1 MSSSREE
8 YQQIGF
14 KAPEKKNSMRWF
26 YVFQMFLSFAQN
38 LRFQFLP
45 IYHRKLGATETQMGL
60 LTSVQN
66 VFSSLFSPYWGN
78 QTDNYGRRIFLFLGG
93 LTAFASAIAISMASG
108 PEQVIFAVAI
118 NSIGLSM
125 IIPAW
130 AGALADYS
138 EGRPR
143 GGFVGRIGGIGYAYV
158 TLALLTFTVLIP
170 RLPDNEI
177 TQYRIIMWISA
188 ANFVLVVIL
197 SLYFIDLK
205 KGKKNGKKLT
215 VIDPLRDP
223 IFRRF
228 LIVILFWWV
237 WMSLAWSYFPI
248 VVSDV
253 AQATVIQVA
262 ILGIVGTIS
271 QAYSSFYLSD
281 YIDQMGVR
289 KSLIIGFLPFSL
301 VPLFYAFTTS
311 WELLIIPQI
320 IGGIG
325 IGFGFA
331 AMQTY
336 IIEIAGSDRAG
347 TYQGTYQIL
356 WGLVTFGGSF
366 FGGWFLGKLKDHL
379 NDLDQAAKLALIGIF
394 VLRVLSNI
402 VMVLFLPE
410 VNKPGHIQSNHN

>member
-1 MSSSREE
+1 MSSSSGKYR
-8 YQQIGF
+8 QIGF
-14 KAPEKKNSMRWF
+14 KLPEKKNKMRWF

-45 IYHRKLGATETQMGL
+45 IYNRKLGATETQMGL

-66 VFSSLFSPYWGN
+66 VFSSLFSPFWGN
-78 QTDNYGRRIFLFLGG
+78 QTDRYGRRLFLFLGG
-93 LTAFASAIAISMASG
+93 FTAFSSAIAIAMASG
-108 PEQVIFAVAI
+108 PQQVIFAVAI

-125 IIPAW
+125 IVPAW

-138 EGRPR
+138 EGKPR
-143 GGFVGRIGGIGYAYV
+143 GGFVGRIAGIGYAYV
-158 TLALLTFTVLIP
+158 TLALIGFTVLIP
-170 RLPDNEI
+170 RLPDNEL
-177 TQYRIIMWISA
+177 TQYRIIMWISV

-197 SLYFIDLK
+197 SLFFIDMK
-205 KGKKNGKKLT
+205 IGKKTGKRLS

-223 IFRRF
+223 IYRRF

-248 VVSDV
+248 VVADV

-271 QAYSSFYLSD
+271 QAYSSYALSD
-281 YIDQMGVR
+281 YIDKIGIR

-311 WELLIIPQI
+311 WEFLIIPQI
-320 IGGIG
+320 VGGIG

-336 IIEIAGSDRAG
+336 IIEIAGSERAG

-356 WGLVTFGGSF
+356 WGLITFGGSF

-379 NDLDQAAKLALIGIF
+379 NDLNEAAKLALIGIF

-402 VMVLFLPE
+402 AMVLFLPDIPE
-410 VNKPGHIQSNHN
+410 HGYTGSQY